1 VKTSRSPTSR
11 RSNAGK
17 DDGIDFIISRPKS
30 DQSSPTEVDTW
41 VVQVKAYRERRVNL
55 AVVRQ
60 LLEALERAPPETK
73 GMLVTNG
80 HLTSVTREFLSEAL
94 TEAGR
99 EFSHFNSMLLMC
111 KGQFC

>member
-1 VKTSRSPTSR
+1 
-11 RSNAGK
+11 
-17 DDGIDFIISRPKS
+17 
-30 DQSSPTEVDTW
+30 
-41 VVQVKAYRERRVNL
+41 
-55 AVVRQ
+55 
-60 LLEALERAPPETK
+60 LEALERAPPETK